1 MAGQYER
8 FDDETPAPKFTIVAN
23 LSTEDVNL
31 FHSPS
36 QDDRNTRHAMITL
49 NIISVF
55 VSLVCGIITF
65 FLAIE
70 DRSTSALGFAVD
82 TILDVL
88 SFIAIIWRFT
98 SANEQT
104 KREVLVLR
112 VLAILFFISG
122 LGVFVDSIEDFRERI
137 HPLTNYYLVIAAA
150 VQTLIFFSLALA
162 KYIVAKKLNVI
173 SAYSDVFNTFMAGL
187 TACSIGITITIY
199 NSNKNVWY
207 LDPIIG
213 MIISIVIMFYGIW
226 MMYKSFKKS

>member
-1 MAGQYER
+1 MAER
-8 FDDETPAPKFTIVAN
+8 YGRLDDETPAPKFTVVAN
-23 LSTEDVNL
+23 INSEDINL
-31 FHSPS
+31 FHSS
-36 QDDRNTRHAMITL
+36 NVDDRNPRHAMITL

-88 SFIAIIWRFT
+88 SFLAIIWRFT
-98 SANEQT
+98 STNDQT

-122 LGVFVDSIEDFRERI
+122 LGVFVDSIEDLRERI
-137 HPLTNYYLVIAAA
+137 HPLTNYYIVIAAA

-173 SAYSDVFNTFMAGL
+173 SAYSDAFNTFIAGF

-199 NSNKNVWY
+199 NSNNNVWY

-213 MIISIVIMFYGIW
+213 MIISIVIMSYGIW
-226 MMYKSFKKS
+226 MMYKSFRKS

>member
-1 MAGQYER
+1 MAQYER
-8 FDDETPAPKFTIVAN
+8 FDEEIPQSNIIVVAN
-23 LSTEDVNL
+23 MPNEDINL
-31 FHSPS
+31 NSSPS
-36 QDDRNTRHAMITL
+36 QTDSNTRHAMITL

-55 VSLVCGIITF
+55 VSLVCGVVTF

-98 SANEQT
+98 STKDQS
-104 KREVLVLR
+104 KREIYVLR
-112 VLAILFFISG
+112 ILAILFFISG
-122 LGVFVDSIEDFRERI
+122 LGVLIDSINDLRDRI
-137 HPLTNYYLVIAAA
+137 HPLKNYYLVIAA
-150 VQTLIFFSLALA
+150 VIETLVFFCLALA

-173 SAYSDVFNTFMAGL
+173 SAYSDVFNTFMAGV

-199 NSNKNVWY
+199 NSHNNLWY

-213 MIISIVIMFYGIW
+213 MIIALVIMAYGLW
-226 MMYKSFKKS
+226 MMFKSLRKF